1 VNKQVYPMTKIVS
14 VTLYAKMV

>member
-1 VNKQVYPMTKIVS
+1 MTKIVS